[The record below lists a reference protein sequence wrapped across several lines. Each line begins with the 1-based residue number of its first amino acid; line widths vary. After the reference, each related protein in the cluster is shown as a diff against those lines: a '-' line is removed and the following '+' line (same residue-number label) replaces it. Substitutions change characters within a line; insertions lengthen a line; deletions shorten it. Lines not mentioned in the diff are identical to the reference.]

1 MATRRGGRACSA
13 APAGHPVR
21 MTFLREAFAG
31 GNRFIA
37 RLAIVA
43 AIGGFLFGYDTGV
56 ISGALLFIKDDLG
69 ASDFQQ
75 QAVVG
80 ALLLGAVFGAIGAG
94 WAVDALSRRNTK
106 IIAGLIYVVG
116 ALACAFAPTTEFLIV
131 ARFVLGLAVGT
142 ASFVAPLYISE
153 LAPKHLRG
161 GFVSFNQLMI
171 VTGIF
176 VAYIVN
182 WALKDAANNWR
193 WMLGLA
199 VIPGVALAVGMLFQ
213 PKTPRWLVENGH
225 DDEARDVLRR
235 ARNTDDIDDEIQEIK
250 RVSAEEGSL
259 RDVMSRSVR
268 PMLAVGLA
276 LAIFQQLIGVN
287 TVIYYAPTIL
297 QATVLNPDSAVTQ
310 AVAVGLSNLV
320 FTIVAVL
327 LLDRVGRRPFL
338 LIGTTGCI
346 ASLAVLGVWFKSSGL
361 QDSAS
366 WLALAALISYIAF
379 FAIGLGPVFWLMI
392 AEIFP
397 LRLRGPAMAMCTVAN
412 WSFNFLVS
420 FTFLTLVHS
429 IGRSETFWLYA
440 AIGVVALWFFATKVP
455 ETKDRSLEEIED
467 EVGADV
473 EAADRE
479 GRYSKEPQPSRIK
492 PA

>member
-1 MATRRGGRACSA
+1 
-13 APAGHPVR
+13 
-21 MTFLREAFAG
+21 
-31 GNRFIA
+31 
-37 RLAIVA
+37 
-43 AIGGFLFGYDTGV
+43 
-56 ISGALLFIKDDLG
+56 
-69 ASDFQQ
+69 
-75 QAVVG
+75 
-80 ALLLGAVFGAIGAG
+80 
-94 WAVDALSRRNTK
+94 VDALSRRNTK

-199 VIPGVALAVGMLFQ
+199 VIPGVALAVGMLLQ

-297 QATVLNPDSAVTQ
+297 QATGLNPDSAVTQ

-392 AEIFP
+392 AEIYP
-397 LRLRGPAMAMCTVAN
+397 LRIRGQAMSVAAIAN
-412 WSFNFLVS
+412 WGANFLVTIS
-420 FTFLTLVHS
+420 FLTLLNAIS
-429 IGRSETFWLYA
+429 PTGTFFLF
-440 AIGVVALWFFATKVP
+440 GFMSLVALIYFAKRVP
-455 ETKDRSLEEIED
+455 ETRQRSLQQIER
-467 EVGADV
+467 ELGVQMS
-473 EAADRE
+473 EAR
-479 GRYSKEPQPSRIK
+479 S
-492 PA
+492 